1 MLKYSY
7 LELKIKSINLIR
19 LSYIKGFLMHKQ
31 NFITLTLIISGLA
44 LNPVMANAVFTTVT
58 YHQNMNDSVS
68 SSVSSLLYSRGLD
81 KDAADEISENLISK
95 EDDDLLEGLID
106 DLEKE
111 HIASRKEVLEYLST
125 KALDKENVNFHSY
138 DHLVGMVSKIKQRS
152 LESKT
157 LKQLHTIAKNH
168 QQLFV

>member
-1 MLKYSY
+1 
-7 LELKIKSINLIR
+7 
-19 LSYIKGFLMHKQ
+19 MHKQ

-58 YHQNMNDSVS
+58 YNQNINDSIS
-68 SSVSSLLYSRGLD
+68 SSISSLLYSRGLE
-81 KDAADEISENLISK
+81 KDAADEISESLVNK
-95 EDDDLLEGLID
+95 DDEDLLKGLID

-111 HIASRKEVLEYLST
+111 KIVSRKEVLEYLST
-125 KALDKENVNFHSY
+125 KALHKENVNFHSY

-157 LKQLHTIAKNH
+157 LKQLHKITQNNKEV
-168 QQLFV
+168 FV

>member
-1 MLKYSY
+1 
-7 LELKIKSINLIR
+7 
-19 LSYIKGFLMHKQ
+19 MHKQ

-58 YHQNMNDSVS
+58 YNQNINDSIS
-68 SSVSSLLYSRGLD
+68 SSISSLLYSRGLE
-81 KDAADEISENLISK
+81 KDAADEISESLVNK
-95 EDDDLLEGLID
+95 DDEDLLKGLID

-111 HIASRKEVLEYLST
+111 KIVSRKEVLEYLST
-125 KALDKENVNFHSY
+125 KALHKENVDFHSY

-157 LKQLHTIAKNH
+157 LKQLHKITQNNKEV
-168 QQLFV
+168 FV